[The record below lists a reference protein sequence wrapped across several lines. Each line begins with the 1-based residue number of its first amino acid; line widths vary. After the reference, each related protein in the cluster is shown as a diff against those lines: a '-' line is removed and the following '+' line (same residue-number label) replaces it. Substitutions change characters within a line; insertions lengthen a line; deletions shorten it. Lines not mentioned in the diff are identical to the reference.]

1 MTKIKNTKKGM
12 AKKTL
17 SMSLVVAM
25 LATSNVPVWAAEFSD
40 GSDVAVTSEAAAPVA
55 EDTEAFSDETVDAPV
70 VDDAAEEVS
79 TAQVAADYTLNTN
92 MELKSGT
99 WKDKVTLAKKDGVTD
114 AAKFEIS
121 KNGVPVALSDIHYE
135 VYYNDDI
142 VAKNGKLTTIKDSL
156 SLMSAEPGLDAFTG
170 GKKVTVKFYVNSEK
184 EAVATFETQLKAV
197 DLSAAA
203 ITYNKSED
211 YNGKIQRPAAADLTV
226 TLNGETVGSDA
237 YVVKFENSEEAKNY
251 KKTGYQFAVEGVAE
265 KGYTG
270 TSQYSANFP
279 INRVTANKD
288 NLSVVVSGTTTYNGL
303 KTVPTVVVTDKL
315 SGTVIPSEL
324 YTVSVVTDTDAS
336 GNNHVNKGDYKAEKV
351 TVTMNEHAT
360 VGTVDTYNNFT
371 QGNVASECVTGS
383 FKIEALDLSKLGDK
397 YTVQVKPQTVGS
409 SAVTLGWDQ
418 IILTDKATGKVV
430 DNASVLPTSELSPV
444 LTNNA
449 TAGKG
454 RLTIKVANVTNQ
466 NIINEYVT
474 DVAVANNV
482 ISEKDIALPKGTKL
496 TSTSTPLAAKT
507 KLTDKVSSSSTTT
520 LNEDIQAAL
529 NESVYTGSAL
539 EPLKAV
545 FENIVWSGNTPSGTD
560 MKFTL
565 GKDYTITYT
574 NNTDSDAVK
583 GASKK
588 ATVTLQFMGDY
599 VGSVSYTFDIA
610 QATAYVSGEKISY
623 TAGKNSYDANVKVVT
638 KSGTTETAVPT
649 TEYVV
654 KTTQKARKIG
664 DYAWADVVFTNPNYK
679 MKLVTVNNGT
689 TTTTDV
695 KTKNVD
701 NCVFVKDVKSEL
713 VGKSLTDASV
723 TATVDGTYTY
733 TGKAI
738 TPKLTV
744 KDGSTE
750 LKLDTD
756 YKIVSK
762 TGTEAGDAY
771 VTIEGINNYAGKL
784 TLKYTI
790 TKADLANATVESS
803 KTEANKKN
811 NYDKSYDGLAQ
822 KPDIKVDAT
831 TGKIVGVKIGDTVLT
846 EYDPTTKT
854 GDFELTWNLDAVEVG
869 TYDFTLTAV
878 ASSKKVQG
886 TFKGTYKVIPSE
898 LKTQFI
904 KKADKKAAKIE
915 TIGVA
920 DTGVYYTGK
929 AITVADFKTKVAVY
943 NTKTGKILTE
953 GKDYRLEYSNN
964 VDAGLATVKAFGLG
978 NHAYKDANG
987 KEVAIATLTFN
998 IEAKGT
1004 IDASWIKKIS
1014 DVEYA
1019 GGLPVEPEVVVA
1031 DAKGNRLVQGVDYT
1045 VETAVKDVTAD
1056 GANQIGTDI
1065 TIKGKGAYVA
1075 GDADNAGTKA
1085 NASLTWKVT
1094 KKDLANTAVSVD
1106 KENNVT
1112 VLNGTVIVP
1121 ATEYDVKFSD
1131 DKQKVTVTAK
1141 ADSKNY
1147 KGSKEITVES
1157 AKVGQAMIANVV
1169 VKGNTVTP
1177 VLSSEVDEAV
1187 GYDYVIATEEDYKNG
1202 RVDISKNVLKTNTD
1216 FHYVQQGTYY
1226 AYCHAWKRNA
1236 EGKKV
1241 FGEWSNIVKFT
1252 VTATTPSTP
1261 TVKSV
1266 KVKGN
1271 TVTVTYTVSEDATG
1285 YDVVLGSAVKK
1296 VNGEKRPVDYGTLV
1310 KKNIKGNVVTA
1321 TFKNVPAGK
1330 YYAGVHSFNRTSENG
1345 SKVFSKWSN
1354 SKAVTVK

>member
-79 TAQVAADYTLNTN
+79 TAQVAADYSLNTN

-121 KNGVPVALSDIHYE
+121 KNGVPVEPSKIKYE

-142 VAKNGKLTTIKDSL
+142 NVKATTLPAVSDSMELTSI
-156 SLMSAEPGLDAFTG
+156 APGLDAFTG
-170 GKKVTVKFYVNSEK
+170 GKKVTVKFYVDGEK

-197 DLSAAA
+197 DLSNAT
-203 ITYNKSED
+203 IVYNTPYQN
-211 YNGKIQRPAAADLTV
+211 YNGNIQRPASNELIV
-226 TLNGETVGSDA
+226 KLSSGELVNSEN
-237 YVVKFENSEEAKNY
+237 YVVKFENAEEAKDY
-251 KKTGYQFAVEGVAE
+251 KVGGYKFAVEGIE
-265 KGYTG
+265 DKGYTG
-270 TSQYSANFP
+270 TSKYDGTFT
-279 INRVTANKD
+279 IGRLDANKD
-288 NLSVVVSGTTTYNGL
+288 NLSVVVSGTTTYNGEN
-303 KTVPTVVVTDKL
+303 TVPTVVVTDKL
-315 SGTVIPSEL
+315 SKKVIPSEL
-324 YTVSVVTDTDAS
+324 YTVTVDTDNNNKN
-336 GNNHVNKGDYKAEKV
+336 GNQADKGDYKAETI
-351 TVTMNEHAT
+351 TVTMNESAT
-360 VGTVDTYNNFT
+360 INGVETYNNFKA
-371 QGNVASECVTGS
+371 GAVKAECVTGTFS
-383 FKIEALDLSKLGDK
+383 IAALDLSKLGEK
-397 YTVQVKPQTVGS
+397 YTVQVKPQEVS
-409 SAVTLGWDQ
+409 STAKELNWDQ
-418 IILTDKATGKVV
+418 IILTDKSTGKVV
-430 DNASVLPTSELSPV
+430 EDISKVLPTNELTPV

-454 RLTIKVANVTNQ
+454 RLTIKVKSATNQ

-474 DVAVANNV
+474 DVSVANNV

-496 TSTSTPLAAKT
+496 TSNSTALTAKT
-507 KLTDKVSSSSTTT
+507 ALSDATLDK
-520 LNEDIQAAL
+520 NIKDAL
-529 NESVYTGSAL
+529 NASVYTGSAL

-545 FENIVWSGNTPSGTD
+545 FENIVWSGSTPSGTD

-574 NNTDSDAVK
+574 NNTDSNVVK
-583 GASKK
+583 GADKDASKK

-638 KSGTTETAVPT
+638 KSGSTETAVPT
-649 TEYVV
+649 TEYTV
-654 KTTQKARKIG
+654 KTKTKARKIG
-664 DYAWADVVFTNPNYK
+664 DKAIADVVFTNPNYK
-679 MKLVTVNNGT
+679 INYNKADL
-689 TTTTDV
+689 TDV
-695 KTKNVD
+695 NADKCAYVQNVE
-701 NCVFVKDVKSEL
+701 SEL
-713 VGKSLTDASV
+713 VGKSLTDSTV

-733 TGKAI
+733 TGKEI
-738 TPKLTV
+738 TPTITV

-750 LKLDTD
+750 LKLGTD
-756 YKIVSK
+756 YKIVAK
-762 TGTEAGDAY
+762 NGTEAGDAY
-771 VTIEGINNYAGKL
+771 VTIEGINNYSGKL

-790 TKADLANATVESS
+790 SKADLANATVESS
-803 KTEANKKN
+803 KGAGKKN
-811 NYDKSYDGLAQ
+811 NYDVSYDGGAL
-822 KPDIKVDAT
+822 KPDIALDSSKK
-831 TGKIVGVKIGDTVLT
+831 KIVGVKIGDTVLD
-846 EYDPTTKT
+846 EYDPITKT

-869 TYDFTLTAV
+869 TYDFTITAV

-886 TFKGTYKVIPSE
+886 TFKGTYKVIPSK
-898 LKTQFI
+898 LTTQFI
-904 KKADKKAAKIE
+904 KKADKTATKID
-915 TIGVA
+915 TITVG

-943 NTKTGKILTE
+943 DTVDKKILTE

-978 NHAYKDANG
+978 NHAYKDENG

-1004 IDASWIKKIS
+1004 INVSWIKKIS

-1031 DAKGNRLVQGVDYT
+1031 DEKGNRLVQGVDYT

-1056 GANQIGTDI
+1056 GANQVGTDI

-1075 GDADNAGTKA
+1075 ENANNIGAKA
-1085 NASLTWKVT
+1085 NASLKWKVT

-1112 VLNGTVIVP
+1112 VLNGTVVVP
-1121 ATEYDVKFSD
+1121 AAEYDVKFSD
-1131 DKQKVTVTAK
+1131 DKKKVTVTAK

-1157 AKVGQAMIANVV
+1157 AKVGQAMISNVV

-1202 RVDISKNVLKTNTD
+1202 RVGVSKNILKTNTD

-1226 AYCHAWKRNA
+1226 AYCHAWKRNE

-1271 TVTVTYTVSEDATG
+1271 TVTVTYTVSKDATG
-1285 YDVVLGSAVKK
+1285 YDVILGSAVKT

>member
-121 KNGVPVALSDIHYE
+121 KNGVPVEPSKIKYE

-142 VAKNGKLTTIKDSL
+142 NVKAITLPAVSDSMELTSTT
-156 SLMSAEPGLDAFTG
+156 PGLDAFTG
-170 GKKVTVKFYVNSEK
+170 GKKVTVKFYVDGEK

-197 DLSAAA
+197 DLSNATIAY
-203 ITYNKSED
+203 TTPYQN
-211 YNGKIQRPAAADLTV
+211 YNGNIQRPASNELTV
-226 TLNGETVGSDA
+226 NLNGETVNSEN
-237 YVVKFENSEEAKNY
+237 YVVKFENAEEAKDY
-251 KKTGYQFAVEGVAE
+251 KVGGYKFAVEGIE
-265 KGYTG
+265 DKGYTG
-270 TSQYSANFP
+270 TSKYNGTFT
-279 INRVTANKD
+279 IGRLDANKD
-288 NLSVVVSGTTTYNGL
+288 NLSVVVSGTTTYNGEN
-303 KTVPTVVVTDKL
+303 TVPTVVVTDKL
-315 SGTVIPSEL
+315 SKKVIPSEL
-324 YTVSVVTDTDAS
+324 YTVTVDTDKNKT
-336 GNNHVNKGDYKAEKV
+336 GNQADKGDYKAENI
-351 TVTMNEHAT
+351 TVTMKESAT
-360 VGTVDTYNNFT
+360 INGVETYNNFKA
-371 QGNVASECVTGS
+371 VAVNPECVTGTFS
-383 FKIEALDLSKLGDK
+383 IAALDLSKLGEK
-397 YTVQVKPQTVGS
+397 YTVQVKPQEVS
-409 SAVTLGWDQ
+409 STAKELNWNQ
-418 IILTDKATGKVV
+418 IILTDKSTGKVV
-430 DNASVLPTSELSPV
+430 EDISKVLPTNELTPV

-454 RLTIKVANVTNQ
+454 RLTIKVKSALNQ

-474 DVAVANNV
+474 DVSVANNV
-482 ISEKDIALPKGTKL
+482 INKEDIALPKGTKL
-496 TSTSTPLAAKT
+496 TSNSTALTAKT
-507 KLTDKVSSSSTTT
+507 ALSDTT
-520 LNEDIQAAL
+520 LDKNIKDAL

-545 FENIVWSGNTPSGTD
+545 FENIVWSGSTPSGTD

-574 NNTDSDAVK
+574 NNTDSDVVK
-583 GASKK
+583 GANKDASKK

-638 KSGTTETAVPT
+638 KSGSTETAVPT
-649 TEYVV
+649 TEYTV
-654 KTTQKARKIG
+654 KTKTKARKIG
-664 DYAWADVVFTNPNYK
+664 DKAIADVVFTNPNYK
-679 MKLVTVNNGT
+679 INYNKADL
-689 TTTTDV
+689 TDV
-695 KTKNVD
+695 NADKCAYVQN
-701 NCVFVKDVKSEL
+701 VKSEL
-713 VGKSLTDASV
+713 VGKSLTDSTV

-733 TGKAI
+733 TGKEI
-738 TPKLTV
+738 TPTITV

-750 LKLDTD
+750 LKLGTD
-756 YKIVSK
+756 YKIVAK
-762 TGTEAGDAY
+762 NGTEAGDAY
-771 VTIEGINNYAGKL
+771 VTIEGINNYSGKL

-790 TKADLANATVESS
+790 SKADLANATVESS
-803 KTEANKKN
+803 KGAGKKN
-811 NYDKSYDGLAQ
+811 NYDVSYDGGAL
-822 KPDIKVDAT
+822 KPDIAT
-831 TGKIVGVKIGDTVLT
+831 AKDSTGKVYISGVKIGDTVLA
-846 EYDPTTKT
+846 EYDPITKT

-869 TYDFTLTAV
+869 TYDFTITAV

-886 TFKGTYKVIPSE
+886 TFKGTYKVIPSK
-898 LKTQFI
+898 LTTQFI
-904 KKADKKAAKIE
+904 KKADKTATKID
-915 TIGVA
+915 TITVG

-943 NTKTGKILTE
+943 DTDTNKVLTE

-964 VDAGLATVKAFGLG
+964 VDAGLATVKAYGLG
-978 NHAYKDANG
+978 NHAYKDENG
-987 KEVAIATLTFN
+987 KEVAIAILTFN

-1004 IDASWIKKIS
+1004 IDSSWIKKIS

-1045 VETAVKDVTAD
+1045 VETAVKDVTTEKD
-1056 GANQIGTDI
+1056 NKGNLVLKTGTDI

-1075 GDADNAGTKA
+1075 GNANNTGANA

-1131 DKQKVTVTAK
+1131 DKKKVTVTAK

-1157 AKVGQAMIANVV
+1157 AKVGQAMISNVV

-1202 RVDISKNVLKTNTD
+1202 RVGVSKNILKTNTD

-1266 KVKGN
+1266 KVKGS

-1330 YYAGVHSFNRTSENG
+1330 YYAGVHSFNKTSENG